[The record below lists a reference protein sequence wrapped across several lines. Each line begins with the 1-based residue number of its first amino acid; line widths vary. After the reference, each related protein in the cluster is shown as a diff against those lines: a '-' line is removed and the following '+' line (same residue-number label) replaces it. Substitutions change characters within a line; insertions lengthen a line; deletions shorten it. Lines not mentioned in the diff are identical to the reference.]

1 MTIILSIMLFSE
13 CKYLIKKL
21 TKPIIKHMY
30 REENRVAEELA
41 KEGARQSLLEET
53 TLLEVPPVYAIEAV
67 QTDTLGTT
75 FV

>member
-1 MTIILSIMLFSE
+1 
-13 CKYLIKKL
+13 
-21 TKPIIKHMY
+21 MY